1 MPKKLQ
7 KSRTFLPSL
16 SIKPVE
22 MIDPKE
28 SGKKKLAFED

>member
-16 SIKPVE
+16 SIKPIE
-22 MIDPKE
+22 MIDPEE
-28 SGKKKLAFED
+28 SGGG